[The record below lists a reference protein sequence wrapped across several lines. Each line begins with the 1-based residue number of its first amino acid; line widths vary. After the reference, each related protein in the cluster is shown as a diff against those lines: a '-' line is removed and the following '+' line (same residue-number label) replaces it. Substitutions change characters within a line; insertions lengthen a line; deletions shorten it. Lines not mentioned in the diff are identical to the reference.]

1 MVLNSL
7 PPILISISG
16 KLDNSNMSQIIQH
29 CTDIFDYYNSLPI
42 CLIISQ
48 QKVNENVFDQTSQC
62 QELPFLREI
71 QCTFWAKKYL
81 LLSEDNI
88 NNKNEMK
95 NHPLLEVG
103 RAIKCHKRSYCQV
116 DDLFINNHF

>member
-1 MVLNSL
+1 
-7 PPILISISG
+7 
-16 KLDNSNMSQIIQH
+16 MSQIIQH
-29 CTDIFDYYNSLPI
+29 CTAIFDYYNSLSI

-48 QKVNENVFDQTSQC
+48 QKVIENVFDQTSQY

-71 QCTFWAKKYL
+71 HCTFWAKKCL

-103 RAIKCHKRSYCQV
+103 RAIKCHKKIILSNR
-116 DDLFINNHF
+116 